1 MNQME
6 IANAVNNDEENSKP
20 LPANEPEQQELYSI
34 PIYSSWFS
42 WDEIHEVETTFLK
55 EFFNGTS
62 ISRTPKVYKE
72 YRDFIIN
79 KYREDPSRRLTFTEI
94 RKSLIGDVCL
104 LHKVFLFLEKW
115 GLINFSVT
123 TSSSLDG
130 GQNTLAKV
138 KDVVDEKVMVRFE
151 EGAPNGV
158 RVVAEPGST
167 KAVAS
172 LPKTLNE
179 DVEKGGENGFR
190 FPPLASY
197 NDVFGDLVKRKEVVC
212 GTCGEDCGSGY
223 YDSDKQ
229 KGQLLCVKCFKVYC
243 ESNPVED
250 FNFHDSKESV
260 NNTGTDAWT
269 EAETLLLLESVMKHG
284 DDWDLVA
291 QDVQTKN
298 KLECIS
304 RLIELPFGELV
315 LSMTNGKGD
324 EKNTT
329 DANNVKSHEL
339 SSAGLQEIAKE
350 TIEKEN
356 HYQEPTKETVQTAE
370 VETEEPPSKRRCITP
385 FADSGSSLMK
395 QIAKLSTGMGAR
407 IGAAAAEAAIAAICD
422 ENPYARVM
430 FEGQAETDT
439 LSPVLRHEDE
449 GEPIVEDLKTGE
461 GAPIVEDL
469 KTGEGVPIVEYLKTG
484 EKPSESETQEATS
497 EMNHVPIKLRIRVAM
512 ATALGTAAA
521 HSKRLADQE
530 DREIEQLVATIIETQ
545 LRKTSLKVKHL
556 EDLELIMEKEYA
568 YIQEQKESII
578 TDWVDVLQGVFRAG
592 IPRWRDRSSVRS
604 FVNNVV

>member
-1 MNQME
+1 MNQTEMT
-6 IANAVNNDEENSKP
+6 NAVNDEENSKP
-20 LPANEPEQQELYSI
+20 LPANEPEQQDLYSI

-42 WDEIHEVETTFLK
+42 WDEIHEIETTFLK

-79 KYREDPSRRLTFTEI
+79 KYREDPSRKLTFTEI
-94 RKSLIGDVCL
+94 RKSLICDVSL

-123 TSSSLDG
+123 TSSLLDG

-138 KDVVDEKVMVRFE
+138 SDEIDEKVKVRFE

-158 RVVAEPGST
+158 RVVAEPGSV
-167 KAVAS
+167 KAVA
-172 LPKTLNE
+172 LPKNMNV
-179 DVEKGGENGFR
+179 DVEKGGENGFSL
-190 FPPLASY
+190 PPLASY
-197 NDVFGDLVKRKEVVC
+197 NDVFGDLVKQKGVVC
-212 GTCGEDCGSGY
+212 GTCGEDCGLGY
-223 YDSDKQ
+223 FDSDKQ
-229 KGQLLCVKCFKVYC
+229 KGQVLCVKCFKVYS
-243 ESNPVED
+243 ESKPVED
-250 FNFHDSKESV
+250 FKFHDSKESA
-260 NNTGTDAWT
+260 NNSGTDAWA

-291 QDVQTKN
+291 QDVCTKN

-304 RLIELPFGELV
+304 RLIELPFGELL

-324 EKNTT
+324 DTS
-329 DANNVKSHEL
+329 DANNVKLHEP
-339 SSAGLQEIAKE
+339 SSVGLQEIAKE

-356 HYQEPTKETVQTAE
+356 HYQEPMKETVQTAE
-370 VETEEPPSKRRCITP
+370 VETEEPPSKRRCIAP
-385 FADSGSSLMK
+385 FADSGNSLMK
-395 QIAKLSTGMGAR
+395 QIAELSTAMGTR
-407 IGAAAAEAAIAAICD
+407 IGAVAAEAAITAICD

-439 LSPVLRHEDE
+439 LSPILRHEDE
-449 GEPIVEDLKTGE
+449 GAPIEDLKTGE
-461 GAPIVEDL
+461 
-469 KTGEGVPIVEYLKTG
+469 KH
-484 EKPSESETQEATS
+484 SESETQEATP
-497 EMNHVPIKLRIRVAM
+497 EMNHVPIKLRIRAAM

-530 DREIEQLVATIIETQ
+530 DREIEHLVATIIETQ
-545 LRKTSLKVKHL
+545 LRKTSLKVKHF
-556 EDLELIMEKEYA
+556 EDLELIMEKEYV

-578 TDWVDVLQGVFRAG
+578 TDWVDVLQRVFRAG
-592 IPRWRDRSSVRS
+592 IPRRRDRSSVRS
-604 FVNNVV
+604 FVGNVV

>member
-1 MNQME
+1 ME
-6 IANAVNNDEENSKP
+6 INNDEENSKP

-42 WDEIHEVETTFLK
+42 WDEIHEIETTFLK

-62 ISRTPKVYKE
+62 ISRTPKVYKD

-94 RKSLIGDVCL
+94 RKSLIGDVSL

-115 GLINFSVT
+115 GLINFSVI
-123 TSSSLDG
+123 TSSSPDG
-130 GQNTLAKV
+130 GQNTLAIV
-138 KDVVDEKVMVRFE
+138 KDGVDEKIKVKFE

-158 RVVAEPGST
+158 RVVAEPGSV
-167 KAVAS
+167 KAVA

-179 DVEKGGENGFR
+179 DVEKGGENGFTV
-190 FPPLASY
+190 PPLASY
-197 NDVFGDLVKRKEVVC
+197 NDVFGDLERKEVVC

-223 YDSDKQ
+223 YVSDKQ
-229 KGQLLCVKCFKVYC
+229 KGQVLCVKCFKVYC
-243 ESNPVED
+243 ESKPVED

-260 NNTGTDAWT
+260 NNSGTDAWT

-304 RLIELPFGELV
+304 RIIELPFGELV
-315 LSMTNGKGD
+315 LGMTNGKGD

-329 DANNVKSHEL
+329 DANNVKSHEP
-339 SSAGLQEIAKE
+339 SSVGLQEIAKE

-370 VETEEPPSKRRCITP
+370 VEIEEPPSKRRCIAP

-395 QIAKLSTGMGAR
+395 QIAKLSTGMGTR

-430 FEGQAETDT
+430 FEGQAEADT
-439 LSPVLRHEDE
+439 LYPILRHEDE
-449 GEPIVEDLKTGE
+449 GAPVVEDLKTGE
-461 GAPIVEDL
+461 GVPMVEDL
-469 KTGEGVPIVEYLKTG
+469 KTGEGVPIVEDMKTG
-484 EKPSESETQEATS
+484 EKPSELETQEATS
-497 EMNHVPIKLRIRVAM
+497 DHVPIKLRIRAAM

-604 FVNNVV
+604 FANNVV

>member
-6 IANAVNNDEENSKP
+6 IAVNDEENSKP

-94 RKSLIGDVCL
+94 RKSLVGDVCL

-115 GLINFSVT
+115 GLINFSVI
-123 TSSSLDG
+123 TSSPLDG
-130 GQNTLAKV
+130 GHNTLAKV
-138 KDVVDEKVMVRFE
+138 KDEVDEKVKVRFE

-158 RVVAEPGST
+158 RVVPEPGSV
-167 KAVAS
+167 KAVA

-179 DVEKGGENGFR
+179 DVEKGGENGFSL
-190 FPPLASY
+190 PPLASY

-212 GTCGEDCGSGY
+212 GTCGEDCDSGY

-229 KGQLLCVKCFKVYC
+229 KRQVLCVKCFKVYC

-260 NNTGTDAWT
+260 NNSGTDAWT

-329 DANNVKSHEL
+329 DANNVKSHEP
-339 SSAGLQEIAKE
+339 SSVGLQEIAKE

-370 VETEEPPSKRRCITP
+370 VETEEPPSKRRCIAS

-395 QIAKLSTGMGAR
+395 QIAKLSTGMGTR

-430 FEGQAETDT
+430 FEGQAGTDT
-439 LSPVLRHEDE
+439 LSPILRHED
-449 GEPIVEDLKTGE
+449 E

-469 KTGEGVPIVEYLKTG
+469 KTGEGVPMVEDLKTGEEVPMVEDLKTG
-484 EKPSESETQEATS
+484 EKPSESETQEGTA

-512 ATALGTAAA
+512 ATAFGTAAA

-530 DREIEQLVATIIETQ
+530 DREIEHLVATIIETQ

-578 TDWVDVLQGVFRAG
+578 TDWVDVLQGVFRWH
-592 IPRWRDRSSVRS
+592 PKMERS
-604 FVNNVV
+604 FLCKVIR

>member
-1 MNQME
+1 ME
-6 IANAVNNDEENSKP
+6 INNDEENSKP

-42 WDEIHEVETTFLK
+42 WDEIHEIETTFLK

-62 ISRTPKVYKE
+62 ISRTPKVYKD

-94 RKSLIGDVCL
+94 RKSLIGDVSL

-115 GLINFSVT
+115 GLINFSVI
-123 TSSSLDG
+123 TSSSPDG
-130 GQNTLAKV
+130 GQNTLAIV
-138 KDVVDEKVMVRFE
+138 KDGVDEKIKVKFE

-158 RVVAEPGST
+158 RVVAEPGSV
-167 KAVAS
+167 KAVA

-179 DVEKGGENGFR
+179 DVEKGGENGFTV
-190 FPPLASY
+190 PPLASY
-197 NDVFGDLVKRKEVVC
+197 NDVFGDLERKEVVC

-223 YDSDKQ
+223 YVSDKQ
-229 KGQLLCVKCFKVYC
+229 KGQVLCVKCFKVYC
-243 ESNPVED
+243 ESKPVED

-260 NNTGTDAWT
+260 NNSGTDAWT

-304 RLIELPFGELV
+304 RIIELPFGELV
-315 LSMTNGKGD
+315 LGMTNGKGD

-329 DANNVKSHEL
+329 DANNVKSHEP
-339 SSAGLQEIAKE
+339 SSVGLQEIAKE

-370 VETEEPPSKRRCITP
+370 VEIEEPPSKRRCIAP

-395 QIAKLSTGMGAR
+395 QIAKLSTGMGTR

-430 FEGQAETDT
+430 FEGQAEADT
-439 LSPVLRHEDE
+439 LYPILRHEDE
-449 GEPIVEDLKTGE
+449 G
-461 GAPIVEDL
+461 APVVEDL
-469 KTGEGVPIVEYLKTG
+469 KTGEGVPIVEDMKTG
-484 EKPSESETQEATS
+484 EKPSELETQEATS
-497 EMNHVPIKLRIRVAM
+497 DHVPIKLRIRAAM

-604 FVNNVV
+604 FANNVV